1 MDAKASDRQSKKHTK
16 REIADAEP
24 AERRGSSARKELTS
38 AKSAGCCNCANG
50 LKQCSPEE
58 RYLAKSP
65 AGSQKRSQRKAD
77 HKRDLRPAGL
87 EQELDEDMLHVLV
100 TRPEIAAKPRD
111 NIIFEGDMDLKT
123 TFETSYENLAKMRL
137 DYWKQRQQAGGLGEQ
152 GLQQEQGMSAEN
164 SLRRD
169 RFSSMAE
176 SSGSEAELD
185 EPKDLKDDNEL
196 LNGTVPAESKL
207 TEVFDEAN
215 EEITKLSSEL
225 GGQRDSKSSSQ
236 PYIDPDLSSIIVY
249 DANMNRLEKV
259 GVRKRSKY
267 RPSTSL
273 RTGARG
279 LFGDQS
285 EERIDSEKV
294 VNVVGDD
301 RSVSGGSKG
310 ECIYSY

>member
-1 MDAKASDRQSKKHTK
+1 MDVKASDRQNKKHTK
-16 REIADAEP
+16 RDITDAEL

-38 AKSAGCCNCANG
+38 MKFAGCYNCANG

-58 RYLAKSP
+58 RYLTKSP
-65 AGSQKRSQRKAD
+65 GGSQKRSQRKSD
-77 HKRDLRPAGL
+77 HKRDLGGAGL
-87 EQELDEDMLHVLV
+87 EQEIDEDMLHVLV
-100 TRPEIAAKPRD
+100 TRPEIASKPRD
-111 NIIFEGDMDLKT
+111 NIVFEGDMDLKT

-137 DYWKQRQQAGGLGEQ
+137 GYWKQRQQAGGLGEQ
-152 GLQQEQGMSAEN
+152 GLQQEQGVSAEN

-169 RFSSMAE
+169 RFSSMVE
-176 SSGSEAELD
+176 SSDSEVELD
-185 EPKDLKDDNEL
+185 EPKYHKDDEL
-196 LNGTVPAESKL
+196 LKGTIPAESNPN
-207 TEVFDEAN
+207 EA
-215 EEITKLSSEL
+215 IDGADGDAMKLSSEAES
-225 GGQRDSKSSSQ
+225 RSNSKPSSQ

-285 EERIDSEKV
+285 EERIDSEKI
-294 VNVVGDD
+294 VNASGDD
-301 RSVSGGSKG
+301 RSLSGGSKG
-310 ECIYSY
+310 EWTYSY